1 MNKISIAISLAALLM
16 YGCGDKEQN
25 ENTKTQNTDK
35 SIASEVSKSIYG
47 TSTEQHAQAK
57 APADSDVQLNTPHI
71 ANVLETINS
80 GGYTYA
86 KVDEKGNIYWIAG
99 PQSNISVGSSIS
111 FLEQMVM
118 KDFTSKSL
126 NKTFD
131 QLVFVSAIISTD
143 GSGKKTAAANTKTLS
158 DAHKNCDCSDE
169 SKTTSNPHAQSAYGS
184 KTATTAEAINVSK
197 NKNGYSVEELHTKKA
212 DLNSKNIKVNAK
224 VVKVSKNIMGKDWIH
239 LQDGTGSA
247 GTNDIIATSK
257 NSTVKV
263 GDIVTAEGTV
273 KTNVDLGYGYK
284 FSIIIEQAKL
294 TAM

>member
-1 MNKISIAISLAALLM
+1 
-16 YGCGDKEQN
+16 
-25 ENTKTQNTDK
+25 
-35 SIASEVSKSIYG
+35 
-47 TSTEQHAQAK
+47 
-57 APADSDVQLNTPHI
+57 
-71 ANVLETINS
+71 
-80 GGYTYA
+80 
-86 KVDEKGNIYWIAG
+86 
-99 PQSNISVGSSIS
+99 
-111 FLEQMVM
+111 MVM

-143 GSGKKTAAANTKTLS
+143 KSAQGSATANMHASNN
-158 DAHKNCDCSDE
+158 AHM
-169 SKTTSNPHAQSAYGS
+169 SKSAQSAHGS
-184 KTATTAEAINVSK
+184 KTATTTEAINVNK

-212 DLNSKNIKVNAK
+212 DLDSKNIKVNAK

-263 GDIVTAEGTV
+263 GDTVTAEGIV

-284 FSIIIEQAKL
+284 FSIIIEQAKF
-294 TAM
+294 TSM